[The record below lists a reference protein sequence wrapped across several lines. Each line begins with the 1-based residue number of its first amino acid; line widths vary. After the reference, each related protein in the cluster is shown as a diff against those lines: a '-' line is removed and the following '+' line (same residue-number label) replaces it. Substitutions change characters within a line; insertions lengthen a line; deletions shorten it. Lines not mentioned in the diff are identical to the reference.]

1 MTNTM
6 RKTTGMLAALLLLS
20 GSTIGAFA
28 AAEPAPYLRGD
39 INRDG
44 VVSVEDA
51 QLALKAYTNLVAEN
65 PSGLNAVQFQ
75 AANVLQDSVLDV
87 IDAQCILQYY
97 VTNTVSQG
105 SVSWDQLTGR
115 DQLTVPDTGEELV
128 IRAVTVA
135 YPEAMIKQFVKRHPE
150 YEGKIRMDVLL
161 PDGGGWTSDEFEA
174 FLANAKDT
182 DLFMIDNFY
191 LFNFLNNDDFSI
203 PVSKIGFQESDF
215 ANMYAYTL
223 EAGTSLN
230 GELKALT
237 NYASP
242 SGFAYRT
249 DLAEQYLGV
258 KTPAE
263 MQKLIG
269 TWEDFDK
276 AAKTV
281 HDKTNGAVAF
291 CDKYG
296 GMPFAGSSGL
306 TEPWFNEDNEIVI
319 PEQMKRLAERYMSYT
334 KNGYCC
340 EGRIFSTEDWYDD
353 VKNGA
358 LFGFFVPSWALPE
371 YDEELNL
378 MEELCGGK
386 ESSAYGKF
394 NMVQGPAAYHWGGE
408 YMLVSPQ
415 CDNKTLAYE
424 FLRETMLDDDA
435 MIAYAQETG
444 NFINNSSAV
453 KKLAASEEGYAAL
466 GGQKVLLLL
475 DEIASACH
483 ATKEYTPKDADMVTS
498 FTESVNSAILND
510 SSLDFFYQSFCAT
523 HEL

>member
-1 MTNTM
+1 
-6 RKTTGMLAALLLLS
+6 MLAALLLLS
-20 GSTIGAFA
+20 GSTISAFA
-28 AAEPAPYLRGD
+28 EAGKAPYLRGD

-51 QLALKAYTNLVAEN
+51 QLALKAYTNLIAEN

-128 IRAVTVA
+128 IRAVTDSYSKV
-135 YPEAMIKQFVKRHPE
+135 MIQQFIERHPE

-161 PDGGGWTSDEFEA
+161 PDGGGWSSDEFEA

-182 DLFMIDNFY
+182 DLFMIDDFY

-215 ANMYAYTL
+215 ANMYVYTL

-258 KTPAE
+258 RTPVE
-263 MQKLIG
+263 MQKLIS

-276 AAKTV
+276 TAKTF
-281 HDKTNGAVAF
+281 HDKMNGTVAF
-291 CDKYG
+291 CDKYN
-296 GMPFAGSSGL
+296 GMTLAGSSGL
-306 TEPWFNEDNEIVI
+306 TEPWYNAQNEVAI
-319 PEQMKRLAERYMSYT
+319 PEQIKRLAERYMLFT
-334 KNGYCC
+334 KNGYCS
-340 EGRIFSTEDWYDD
+340 EGRIFNWGDWYDD

-358 LFGFFVPSWALPE
+358 LLGFFVPCWALPE
-371 YDEELNL
+371 YNGDISM
-378 MEELCGGK
+378 MEDFCGGRD
-386 ESSAYGKF
+386 SSAYGKF
-394 NMVQGPAAYHWGGE
+394 NIVQGPAAYYWGGQ

-424 FLRETMLDDDA
+424 FLRESMLDDDA

-444 NFINNSSAV
+444 DFINNSSAV
-453 KKLAASEEGYAAL
+453 KKLAASEEGYPSL
-466 GGQKVLLLL
+466 GGQKVLSLL

-483 ATKEYTPKDADMVTS
+483 ATKVYTPVDNDLMTFFEIDAND
-498 FTESVNSAILND
+498 AILND
-510 SSLDFFYQSFCAT
+510 VPLDEFYQSFCEM